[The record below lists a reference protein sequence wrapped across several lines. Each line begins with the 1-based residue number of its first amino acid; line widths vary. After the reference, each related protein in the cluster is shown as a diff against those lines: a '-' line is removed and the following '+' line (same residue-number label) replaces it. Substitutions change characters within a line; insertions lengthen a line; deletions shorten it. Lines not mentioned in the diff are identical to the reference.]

1 LFTIRLAFAMS
12 GGDTR
17 RSLADFERLL
27 VRDGTDDRR
36 RMGAQLVRPR
46 KPSETTSRP
55 STSDVPPPLPESGVR
70 AALRQRRQRRLE
82 EAGMQSLVRAMAGQ
96 LSPSERGS

>member
-1 LFTIRLAFAMS
+1 
-12 GGDTR
+12 
-17 RSLADFERLL
+17 
-27 VRDGTDDRR
+27 
-36 RMGAQLVRPR
+36 MGAQLVRPR
-46 KPSETTSRP
+46 KQSETTTRP
-55 STSDVPPPLPESGVR
+55 STPDVPRPLSESGVR